1 VEQGELQ
8 EQGISIYSMERKRK
22 SSIGNRI
29 FVHHRT
35 VSAVKRVEFISD
47 RVSHTVLGGRY
58 CNIIVVNVHAQNE
71 EEGDDSK
78 EDL

>member
-1 VEQGELQ
+1 MEQGELQ

-47 RVSHTVLGGRY
+47 RVSRTVLGGRY

-71 EEGDDSK
+71 GEGDDSK

>member
-8 EQGISIYSMERKRK
+8 EQRISIYSMERKRK

-35 VSAVKRVEFISD
+35 VSAVKRVEFVSD
-47 RVSHTVLGGRY
+47 RVSHTVLSGRY